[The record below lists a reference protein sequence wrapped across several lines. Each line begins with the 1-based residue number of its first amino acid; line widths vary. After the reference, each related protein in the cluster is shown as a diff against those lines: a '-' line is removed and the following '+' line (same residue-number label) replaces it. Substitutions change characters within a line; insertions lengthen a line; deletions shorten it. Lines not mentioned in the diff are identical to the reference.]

1 MSTDTLRL
9 DGWNYALFSIE
20 TVLNAAL
27 IPVFFVFAYICATQK
42 NLHVNFRS
50 ILFFTG
56 VGYLVGAVHRLI
68 LVVAR
73 VCCIARSETQLVGE
87 LFLFQSFGQ
96 YLTTFGSL
104 FVVVERAIAS
114 LYSSSYDR
122 QCTGFT
128 SAVVLCGTLML
139 LSLLLFGITAFRLIN
154 NFGLYFTLM
163 QIVVVILCLVALII
177 ILRIN
182 TLTYRK
188 RHESMMQLADRYHF
202 DENIRAGKY
211 YIPVAL
217 NDFICKV
224 IFVGLLAYSIFFT
237 DIPLGHD
244 TTHLSHAYDVMFAY
258 QRMFFVLALT
268 LRSEKFD
275 NLMRRKKRAVR
286 VIDSQAATNHFDG
299 LRKLWS

>member
-1 MSTDTLRL
+1 MSSDTLRL
-9 DGWNYALFSIE
+9 DGWNYALFFIE
-20 TVLNAAL
+20 TILNAAFV
-27 IPVFFVFAYICATQK
+27 PVFFVFAYICATQK

-56 VGYLVGAVHRLI
+56 VGCLVGAVHRLI

-73 VCCIARSETQLVGE
+73 
-87 LFLFQSFGQ
+87 
-96 YLTTFGSL
+96 
-104 FVVVERAIAS
+104 
-114 LYSSSYDR
+114 
-122 QCTGFT
+122 
-128 SAVVLCGTLML
+128 
-139 LSLLLFGITAFRLIN
+139 
-154 NFGLYFTLM
+154 
-163 QIVVVILCLVALII
+163 ALII

-258 QRMFFVLALT
+258 QRMFFGLALT